1 MHKILMSAA
10 VTAWLVSSWTPALA
24 ETRPAWRLEPHGRLL
39 QPRAAHQITPLAG
52 GSAWLVSGGCS
63 DVHCEGIQR
72 SAEWLDAASGRS
84 TALPEM
90 QQARVAHAAA
100 PLPDGSVLLVG
111 GWTGSATT
119 ASAERFDP
127 VSRRFQALPQGAAQA
142 RMDGTLTALA
152 DGRLLLAGGNAANNR
167 PLAQAELFE
176 PQSQRFVPTGAM
188 REARAHHT
196 AVCLPDGR
204 VLIAG
209 GLRTRHQASDSAELF
224 DPVSGRFSPT
234 GSLNRPRCKHAAVA
248 LRDGRVLL
256 IGGSADCGERQ
267 RHADSEI
274 YDPASGR
281 FSPGPRLQQGRYKI
295 AGAVSLLADGAVLV
309 AGDAEQAEVWQPG
322 SPGFVRVGGR
332 LDAAR
337 AFAVATPLSDGSV
350 LVSGGYDDAIRPSA
364 QTWRVQRDRR

>member
-1 MHKILMSAA
+1 MRNTWLRAALM
-10 VTAWLVSSWTPALA
+10 AWLAASGTPTFA
-24 ETRPAWRLEPHGRLL
+24 EPRAAWRLEPHGQLL

-52 GSAWLVSGGCS
+52 GSAWLISGGCS
-63 DVHCEGIQR
+63 TAPCDGILR
-72 SAEWLDAASGRS
+72 AAEWLDAASGRS
-84 TALPEM
+84 SALPAM

-111 GWTGSATT
+111 GWTGRATT
-119 ASAERFDP
+119 ATAERFDP
-127 VSRRFQALPQGAAQA
+127 RTRRFEALPQGAAQP
-142 RMDGTLTALA
+142 RMDGTLTPLV
-152 DGRLLLAGGNAANNR
+152 DGRLLLAGGNAATNQ
-167 PLAQAELFE
+167 PLAQAELFD
-176 PQSQRFVPTGAM
+176 PQRQRFVPTGAM
-188 REARAHHT
+188 REARAHHS
-196 AVCLPDGR
+196 AVRLPDGR

-209 GLRTRHQASDSAELF
+209 GLRARRQASDSAELF

-234 GSLNRPRCKHAAVA
+234 GSLSRPRCKHAAVA

-256 IGGSADCGERQ
+256 IGGSADCEQGL

-274 YDPASGR
+274 YDPVSGR
-281 FSPGPRLQQGRYKI
+281 FSPGPRLRQGRYKI

-309 AGDAEQAEVWQPG
+309 AGDAEQAEIWRPG
-322 SPGFVRVGGR
+322 SPDFAPVGGW